1 MNRSGWLLTGLNMS
15 QILFYGNKIIKY
27 WIKNN
32 ENIQDYMRDPVA
44 GFTLAES
51 TFSGFEVMN
60 EAETEFGTQPSFNN
74 YSIKSKEI
82 HMATLKAKVKEENET
97 NLKKIAKTLIIVTSS
112 FYPSAMEKSLQ
123 TMFKYLKAK
132 IGKVKLDEKTK
143 KDDTSDAEFIANVI
157 FTTLKTPNK
166 ILNEEKS
173 FFVLTCL
180 LKAVLLLKIPMDD
193 LKVFLHGKEIVCPE
207 IDPTD
212 GMETG
217 KNEEW

>member
-1 MNRSGWLLTGLNMS
+1 MN
-15 QILFYGNKIIKY
+15 IK
-27 WIKNN
+27 
-32 ENIQDYMRDPVA
+32 E
-44 GFTLAES
+44 
-51 TFSGFEVMN
+51 
-60 EAETEFGTQPSFNN
+60 
-74 YSIKSKEI
+74 KEI